1 MQCGNP
7 ESWKIR
13 IDVIF
18 FTMVSKGVAT
28 TDLVLFP
35 IADLLPLFP
44 GLPLFRTFGLLQPL
58 AVSSIILVVL
68 LAVALC
74 TYSR

>member
-1 MQCGNP
+1 MEDKNRC
-7 ESWKIR
+7 
-13 IDVIF
+13 DV
-18 FTMVSKGVAT
+18 FTMVSKGVVT

-35 IADLLPLFP
+35 IADLLPQFL
-44 GLPLFRTFGLLQPL
+44 GLPLFRALRLLQPL

-74 TYSR
+74 T